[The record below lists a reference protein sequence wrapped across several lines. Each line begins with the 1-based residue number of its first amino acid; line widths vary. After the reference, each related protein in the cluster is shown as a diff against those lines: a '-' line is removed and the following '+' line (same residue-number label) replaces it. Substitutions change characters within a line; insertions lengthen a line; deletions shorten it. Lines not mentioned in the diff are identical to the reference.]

1 MIDLQGYRGII
12 TGASSG
18 IGLAISEVLAGC
30 GAQVFCISRTGKP
43 KDSHTVVPQGVT
55 HIAADICNTDQM
67 KSIIDRIAEDGG
79 LDFLIN
85 NAGITIKK
93 RAETMSFDEFAQVQ
107 QVNVCAPFNLSVLC
121 FPYLSASKHTGRIIN
136 ISSMAA
142 HLGFSQVVPYS
153 ASKSGIAGL
162 TRGLAV
168 EWAQNNIT
176 VNSIAPGWFPT
187 EMTKQVMDEER
198 KRLILNRMPMHAF
211 GEAKD
216 LGAMAAFLLSEHAR
230 YITGV
235 DYAVDGGALAYG
247 F

>member
-1 MIDLQGYRGII
+1 MIDLHGYRGLI

-18 IGLAISEVLAGC
+18 IGLAISEVLAAA
-30 GAQVFCISRTGKP
+30 GAQVYCVSRTGKP
-43 KDSHTVVPQGVT
+43 KDVTYKVPEGVT
-55 HIAADICNTDQM
+55 HLCGDICDTQQM
-67 KSIIDRIAEDGG
+67 KSIIDGIASEGG

-93 RAETMSFDEFAQVQ
+93 RAELMGFDEFAQVQ

-121 FPYLSASKHTGRIIN
+121 FPYLSASKRTGRIIN

-153 ASKSGIAGL
+153 ASKSGIVGL

-168 EWAQNNIT
+168 EWAQSNIT

-187 EMTKQVMDEER
+187 EMTKQVMDDER

-211 GEAKD
+211 GDAQD
-216 LGAMAAFLLSEHAR
+216 LGAMAAFLLSEHAT

>member
-43 KDSHTVVPQGVT
+43 KDAHTVVPQGVM
-55 HIAADICNTDQM
+55 HIAADICDTEQM
-67 KSIIDRIAEDGG
+67 KTIIDRIAEDGG

-121 FPYLSASKHTGRIIN
+121 FPYLSASRHTGRIIN

-142 HLGFSQVVPYS
+142 HLGFAQVVPYS

-198 KRLILNRMPMHAF
+198 KALILNRMPMHAF
-211 GEAKD
+211 GDAKD
-216 LGAMAAFLLSEHAR
+216 LGAMAAFLLSEHAS

>member
-1 MIDLQGYRGII
+1 MIDLHGCRGII

-18 IGLAISEVLAGC
+18 IGLAISEVLASC

-43 KDSHTVVPQGVT
+43 KDASTVIPAGVT
-55 HIAADICNTDQM
+55 HLAGDICDTAQM
-67 KSIIDRIAEDGG
+67 KSIIDSVATDGG

-93 RAETMSFDEFAQVQ
+93 RAETLTFDEFAQVQ

-121 FPYLSASKHTGRIIN
+121 FPYLKASKRKGRIIN

-153 ASKSGIAGL
+153 ASKSGITGL
-162 TRGLAV
+162 TRGLSV
-168 EWAQNNIT
+168 EWAQDNIT

-187 EMTKQVMDEER
+187 EMTKQVMDEDR

-211 GEAKD
+211 GDAKD
-216 LGAMAAFLLSEHAR
+216 LGAMAAFLLSEHAT

-235 DYAVDGGALAYG
+235 DYAVDGGALAFG

>member
-1 MIDLQGYRGII
+1 MIDLHGCRGII

-18 IGLAISEVLAGC
+18 IGLAISEVLATC

-43 KDSHTVVPQGVT
+43 KDANTVVPAGVT
-55 HIAADICNTDQM
+55 HIAGDICDTEQM
-67 KSIIDRIAEDGG
+67 RSIIDGLAADGG

-93 RAETMSFDEFAQVQ
+93 RAQNLSPEEFAQVQ
-107 QVNVCAPFNLSVLC
+107 QVNVCAPFNLSMLC
-121 FPYLSASKHTGRIIN
+121 FPYLTASKRKGRIIN

-153 ASKSGIAGL
+153 ASKSGIVGL

-168 EWAQNNIT
+168 EWAQENIT

-187 EMTKQVMDEER
+187 EMTKQVMDEDR

-211 GEAKD
+211 GDAKD
-216 LGAMAAFLLSEHAR
+216 LGAMAAFLLSEHAT

>member
-1 MIDLQGYRGII
+1 MIDLQGRRGIV

-18 IGLAISEVLAGC
+18 IGLAISEVLAEC
-30 GAQVFCISRTGKP
+30 GAQVFCVSRTGKP
-43 KDSHTVVPQGVT
+43 KDESSKVPELVT
-55 HIAADICNTDQM
+55 HIAGDICDAQQM
-67 KSIIDRIAEDGG
+67 KSIIDGIAGSGG

-93 RAETMSFDEFAQVQ
+93 RAEEMGFDEFAQVQ

-121 FPYLSASKHTGRIIN
+121 FPYLSASKHKGRIIN

-153 ASKSGIAGL
+153 ASKSGIVGL

-198 KRLILNRMPMHAF
+198 KRFILNRMPMHAF
-211 GEAKD
+211 GEARD
-216 LGAMAAFLLSEHAR
+216 LGSLAAFLLSEHAT

>member
-1 MIDLQGYRGII
+1 MIDLHGCRGII

-18 IGLAISEVLAGC
+18 IGLAISEVLANC

-43 KDSHTVVPQGVT
+43 KDASTVVPAGVT
-55 HIAADICNTDQM
+55 HLAGDICDTAQM
-67 KSIIDRIAEDGG
+67 KSLIDSIATDGG

-93 RAETMSFDEFAQVQ
+93 RAETLTFDEFAQVQ
-107 QVNVCAPFNLSVLC
+107 QVNVCAPFNLSLLC
-121 FPYLSASKHTGRIIN
+121 FPYLKASKRKGRIIN

-153 ASKSGIAGL
+153 ASKSGITGL
-162 TRGLAV
+162 TRGLSV
-168 EWAQNNIT
+168 EWAQDNIT

-187 EMTKQVMDEER
+187 EMTKQVMDEDR

-211 GEAKD
+211 GDAKD
-216 LGAMAAFLLSEHAR
+216 LGAMAAFLLSEHAT

-235 DYAVDGGALAYG
+235 DYAVDGGALAFG